1 MREEP
6 VRKTA
11 CVAPDL
17 ARPACG
23 LRRLHAIEIAEGAL
37 LADIA
42 VVFQLLIRYLPIGGT
57 FLALLTPVVFA
68 VIVLRRGLY
77 VGCMSLC
84 VALCLIGIVLGP
96 GGLPLVMLEAG
107 AGLFLGTTMR
117 HRLNQLLTV
126 TLGILS
132 GSLALWLVL
141 LVLVLLLGG
150 PQFFLRVIRQ
160 TYAALTPLVGL
171 LFKLAGLGAFWGHT
185 LLPWLDSFVLWG
197 QQHWPIL
204 LLLAAWG
211 MCIPLVVI
219 VYVIVN
225 ACLRLLGYQVRPFLG
240 YRLSGRLYWLAARLY
255 RLCPRWAYARFPLL
269 HQLRCQV
276 RLLNRARLR
285 QRREEKEADSEH
297 ESLAI
302 DRISTRQLY
311 LSRRRAGERAAR
323 AERDRSTDPPG

>member
-1 MREEP
+1 MSEEP
-6 VRKTA
+6 VHKSG

-17 ARPACG
+17 ARPARG
-23 LRRLHAIEIAEGAL
+23 LRHLHAIEIAEGAL

-57 FLALLTPVVFA
+57 FLALLIPVVFA

-77 VGCMSLC
+77 VGCVSLC

-96 GGLPLVMLEAG
+96 GGLPLVLLEAG

-117 HRLNQLLTV
+117 RRLNHLTTM
-126 TLGILS
+126 TLGILC

-160 TYAALTPLVGL
+160 TYAALTPLAGL
-171 LFKLAGLGAFWGHT
+171 LFKLLGLGAFWGHT
-185 LLPWLDSFVLWG
+185 LLPLLDSFVQWG
-197 QQHWPIL
+197 QQHWPVL
-204 LLLAAWG
+204 LLLAACG
-211 MCIPLVVI
+211 ICIPLVVI

-225 ACLRLLGYQVRPFLG
+225 ACVRLLGYQVRPFPG
-240 YRLSGRLYWLAARLY
+240 SQLSGLLYWLAACLC
-255 RLCPRWAYARFPLL
+255 RLCPGWAYASVPLL
-269 HQLRCQV
+269 RQLRCQV

-285 QRREEKEADSEH
+285 QRREEREAG
-297 ESLAI
+297 
-302 DRISTRQLY
+302 RQ
-311 LSRRRAGERAAR
+311 A
-323 AERDRSTDPPG
+323 